1 MTIPFVTWRVLDT
14 YRLLTVQATARNET
28 NATVTSNNYK
38 LTVLIVFIIPL
49 HICLCALK
57 ALPRT
62 LANVSAAILLVVVEA
77 TAHAFQ

>member
-14 YRLLTVQATARNET
+14 CLLLAVQATARNET
-28 NATVTSNNYK
+28 NGTVTSNNYK
-38 LTVLIVFIIPL
+38 LTVLILFTIPL